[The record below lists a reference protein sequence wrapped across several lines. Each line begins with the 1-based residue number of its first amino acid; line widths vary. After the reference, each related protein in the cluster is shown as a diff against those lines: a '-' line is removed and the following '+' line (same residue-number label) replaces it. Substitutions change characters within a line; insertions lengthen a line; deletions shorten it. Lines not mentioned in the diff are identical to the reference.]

1 MNKTTLAKLL
11 ATENISVVHNIN
23 ATTASFNV
31 GTRLLKLPIFLD
43 MSSEV
48 YDMFVGHEVAHA
60 LWTPNHTELED
71 LVNLHPSM
79 MSILNVVEDARIER
93 MIKKQYPGLKR
104 NFVKGYTE
112 LFESGFFGVTA
123 DEIEYLNV
131 LDRLNINA
139 KLKGNYALDVPFT
152 DAELIFVDKL
162 ENTQTFEDTIQVSRE
177 LLKFAIDE
185 KNKSD
190 KKSKESGQD
199 SQGSQENSEGSEGSQ
214 ENSEG
219 SQENSEGSEG
229 SQENSEG
236 SQENSEGSQEN
247 SEGSQGSE
255 GSRGSEGSLGSEG
268 SEGSDIS
275 TDLDI
280 ITQKNINEAF
290 INHKKDINSKS
301 NRNIYIVKNNTD
313 IDIDLDNIIVSPK
326 TIHDLLRS
334 GKGDYTKINE
344 YYKKATNEYIK
355 NNSKITNY
363 MVKKF
368 ELKKAAKNY
377 RNISETQMGS
387 LDMKKLHSYKFNDNI
402 FLTGMDTKDEKNHGI
417 YALVDWSG
425 SVRNEFN
432 SMLDQVLNTALFCRK
447 AGIHFEAYGFTN
459 ERDKLGHD
467 HQLQPIR
474 CKNGGNTSTPS
485 LSLLTL
491 FSGSK
496 KAANFTQEVNNVYVL
511 KSIIGQSSSHYWGS
525 RTLGQYNSE
534 AFALYGTPLNA
545 ALPVLNKII
554 KESKIKNKLEKTSA
568 LILTDGY
575 DNGCYSDIQAGKK
588 ISIKTTKS
596 YKTFD
601 TDETKDLYDYIKIDS
616 CSKVIIM
623 HISHRLHLDYYG
635 YKYDNSTNTKKP
647 INPKVVNDQYNIHNT
662 FKKNKYQVFTNN
674 GFDVAY
680 VLHPSLLNIQNN
692 LPLDSIGANVTMGK
706 LKTMFSKSTSSKI
719 KSRFVLDHLI
729 DTIG

>member
-1 MNKTTLAKLL
+1 M
-11 ATENISVVHNIN
+11 
-23 ATTASFNV
+23 
-31 GTRLLKLPIFLD
+31 
-43 MSSEV
+43 
-48 YDMFVGHEVAHA
+48 
-60 LWTPNHTELED
+60 
-71 LVNLHPSM
+71 
-79 MSILNVVEDARIER
+79 
-93 MIKKQYPGLKR
+93 
-104 NFVKGYTE
+104 
-112 LFESGFFGVTA
+112 
-123 DEIEYLNV
+123 
-131 LDRLNINA
+131 
-139 KLKGNYALDVPFT
+139 
-152 DAELIFVDKL
+152 
-162 ENTQTFEDTIQVSRE
+162 
-177 LLKFAIDE
+177 
-185 KNKSD
+185 
-190 KKSKESGQD
+190 
-199 SQGSQENSEGSEGSQ
+199 
-214 ENSEG
+214 
-219 SQENSEGSEG
+219 
-229 SQENSEG
+229 
-236 SQENSEGSQEN
+236 
-247 SEGSQGSE
+247 
-255 GSRGSEGSLGSEG
+255 
-268 SEGSDIS
+268 
-275 TDLDI
+275 
-280 ITQKNINEAF
+280 
-290 INHKKDINSKS
+290 
-301 NRNIYIVKNNTD
+301 KNNTD
-313 IDIDLDNIIVSPK
+313 IDIDLDNIIVSPQ

-425 SVRNEFN
+425 SVRKEFN

-459 ERDKLGHD
+459 ERNKLGHD
-467 HQLQPIR
+467 RQLQPIR
-474 CKNGGNTSTPS
+474 CKNGGNISTPS

-511 KSIIGQSSSHYWGS
+511 KSIIGESLSYWGS
-525 RTLGQYNSE
+525 RTLGQYNIE
-534 AFALYGTPLNA
+534 AFGLYGTPLNA

-575 DNGCYSDIQAGKK
+575 DNGRYTDLESGKK

-635 YKYDNSTNTKKP
+635 YKYDNSTNTRKP